1 MGAVVSGFIFGLL
14 FISGFAGLL
23 PVGAGGVWDKW
34 LIISVFLVLLICYS
48 MLSAWCY
55 SDRGLL
61 LFFLFQK
68 EK

>member
-1 MGAVVSGFIFGLL
+1 LF
-14 FISGFAGLL
+14 FISGFAGFLL
-23 PVGAGGVWDKW
+23 VVAGGVWCKW
-34 LIISVFLVLLICYS
+34 LIISVFLGLL
-48 MLSAWCY
+48 LVVVVFSAGCY